1 MGRKPPHLTDVEE
14 RKKAMRLKD
23 LHVDIG
29 AKDGDEA
36 RSMVSPG
43 DQVLMA
49 AEPLELPND
58 RLVSRALDNRLGVY
72 VALEVAR
79 RVKEAGGGGGPVAG
93 VAAVQEEIGAHG
105 ARVMAYGRRA

>member
-1 MGRKPPHLTDVEE
+1 ML
-14 RKKAMRLKD
+14 L
-23 LHVDIG
+23 
-29 AKDGDEA
+29 
-36 RSMVSPG
+36 
-43 DQVLMA
+43 A

-72 VALEVAR
+72 VAIEVAR

-105 ARVMAYGRRA
+105 ARVMAYGSSRIWPWWWT